1 MSIADLLTAIQKT
14 PLSRALAGANHLVMA
29 GLQVVHVVGF
39 ILLLASAVLISL
51 RVLGWVLKETPV
63 AEVARDTTRLLWL
76 GLALAVL
83 SGVLMFI
90 GAPKH
95 YFYNPAFTTKMV
107 LLLFAVIVQGVV
119 FTRVATSRQPRPLLA
134 RVGVALTLICWF
146 SVSLAGRAIGFV

>member
-1 MSIADLLTAIQKT
+1 MSTADLLTAIQKT
-14 PLSRALAGANHLVMA
+14 PLSRALAGADHLVMA
-29 GLQVVHVVGF
+29 ALQVVHVVGF
-39 ILLLASAVLISL
+39 ILLLASLVLISL
-51 RVLGWVLKETPV
+51 RVLGWALKSTPV

-83 SGVLMFI
+83 TGLLMFI

-107 LLLFAVIVQGVV
+107 LLAIAVIIQAVV
-119 FTRVATSRQPRPLLA
+119 FSRIAASESPNPALA
-134 RVGVALTLICWF
+134 RVGVALALVFWF

>member
-1 MSIADLLTAIQKT
+1 MSVADLLTAIQKT
-14 PLSRALAGANHLVMA
+14 PLSRTLAGADHLVMA

-51 RVLGWVLKETPV
+51 RVLGWVLKQTPV
-63 AEVARDTTRLLWL
+63 AEVARDTLRLLWL
-76 GLALAVL
+76 GLTLAVL

-90 GAPKH
+90 GAPRH

-107 LLLFAVIVQGVV
+107 LLLAAVIVQAVV
-119 FTRVATSRQPRPLLA
+119 FTRIATSETPRPLLA
-134 RVGVALTLICWF
+134 RVGVAVTLIFWF